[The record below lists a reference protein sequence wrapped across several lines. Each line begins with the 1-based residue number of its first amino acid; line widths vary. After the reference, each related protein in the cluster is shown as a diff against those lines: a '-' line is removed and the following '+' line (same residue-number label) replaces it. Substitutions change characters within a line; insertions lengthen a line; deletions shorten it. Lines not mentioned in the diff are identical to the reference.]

1 VPGHTSGEDPSVGGV
16 KNLGE
21 NAGIETRPMKRSA
34 TAGTALA
41 LAALCACKT
50 VGPPGVLL
58 DRFDYAE
65 AISRS
70 WKENMLL
77 NLVKLRYADA
87 PVFLDV
93 SSIVSQYSLQGQLSA
108 GGQIPGFNTSHPATV
123 GAQVIWADRPTITYQ
138 PLTGQRFTKSLLT
151 TIKPQEIMDLVQAGW
166 PVDVLFRVAVRSIN
180 GIQAGSR
187 NRMSGQTEDPR
198 FEKLLEA
205 MRRLQQKGAI
215 GVRVERK
222 GKDEASLMVIS
233 RTADEEITRDRL
245 FMDETLG
252 IEPGQPEYHLAMG
265 AVSSGKDEIALLT
278 RSVIE
283 VLGDLSF
290 DVEVPAE
297 HERDG
302 RVGPPL
308 SVTVQRRSGFKVF
321 SGTSR
326 PFNAFAAVRYED
338 YWFWI
343 DDRDFESKRALSFMM
358 VLLALSETGGGL
370 GPPAL
375 TLSTGP

>member
-1 VPGHTSGEDPSVGGV
+1 
-16 KNLGE
+16 
-21 NAGIETRPMKRSA
+21 MKRAA
-34 TAGTALA
+34 TAVLSLAALA
-41 LAALCACKT
+41 LPACRS
-50 VGPPGVLL
+50 VGPPSVVH

-93 SSIVSQYSLQGQLSA
+93 SSVVSQLTVQGQLSA
-108 GGQIPGFNTSHPATV
+108 GGQFPGPLSRSANV
-123 GAQVIWADRPTITYQ
+123 NGLVLWADRPTITYQ

-180 GIQAGSR
+180 GIQAGIR
-187 NRMSGQTEDPR
+187 NRMIGQTEDPR
-198 FEKLLEA
+198 FEKLIAA
-205 MRRLQQKGAI
+205 MRRLQLKGAI

-222 GKDEASLMVIS
+222 GRDEASLMVIS
-233 RTADEEITRDRL
+233 RTTDEQITRDRL

-252 IEPGQPEYHLAMG
+252 IEPGLPEYKLAMG

-290 DVEVPAE
+290 DVDVPPE
-297 HERDG
+297 HEKDG

-308 SVTVQRRSGFKVF
+308 AVAVQRKSGFKVF
-321 SGTSR
+321 SGTNR
-326 PFNAFAAVRYED
+326 PSDAFAVVRYED
-338 YWFWI
+338 HWFWI

-358 VLLALSETGGGL
+358 VLLALSETGAGL
-370 GPPAL
+370 APPAL

>member
-1 VPGHTSGEDPSVGGV
+1 
-16 KNLGE
+16 
-21 NAGIETRPMKRSA
+21 MKRTA
-34 TAGTALA
+34 TAGLSLAILA
-41 LAALCACKT
+41 LNACKT

-93 SSIVSQYSLQGQLSA
+93 SSIVSQYSIQGQLTA
-108 GGQIPGFNTSHPATV
+108 GGQIPGFNAAHPVAV
-123 GAQVIWADRPTITYQ
+123 GAQMIWADRPTITYQ

-180 GIQAGSR
+180 GIQAGTR
-187 NRMSGQTEDPR
+187 HRMIAQTEDPR

-215 GVRVERK
+215 GVRVERT

-233 RTADEEITRDRL
+233 RTTDEEINKDRL
-245 FMDETLG
+245 FMDEVLG
-252 IEPGQPEYHLAMG
+252 IEPGLPEYHLAMG
-265 AVSSGKDEIALLT
+265 AVNSGKDEIALLT

-283 VLGDLSF
+283 VLTDLSF
-290 DVEVPAE
+290 DVEVPPE

-308 SVTVQRRSGFKVF
+308 SVVVQRKSGFKVS
-321 SGTSR
+321 SGMTPPSD
-326 PFNAFAAVRYED
+326 AFAAVRYESH
-338 YWFWI
+338 WFWI
-343 DDRDFESKRALSFMM
+343 DDRDYSSKRAISFMM
-358 VLLALSETGGGL
+358 VLLALSETGGGPA
-370 GPPAL
+370 PPAL

>member
-1 VPGHTSGEDPSVGGV
+1 
-16 KNLGE
+16 
-21 NAGIETRPMKRSA
+21 MKRTA
-34 TAGTALA
+34 TAWLTLVLLA
-41 LAALCACKT
+41 LTACRT
-50 VGPPGVLL
+50 VGPPGVVL

-93 SSIVSQYSLQGQLSA
+93 SSIVSQYSIQGQLTA
-108 GGQIPGFNTSHPATV
+108 GGQVPGFNASHPTTV
-123 GAQVIWADRPTITYQ
+123 GAQMIWADRPTITYQ

-180 GIQAGSR
+180 GIQAGTR
-187 NRMSGQTEDPR
+187 HRMIPQTEDPR

-215 GVRVERK
+215 GVRVDRK
-222 GKDEASLMVIS
+222 SKDDVSLMVIS
-233 RTADEEITRDRL
+233 RTTDEEITRDRL

-252 IEPGQPEYHLAMG
+252 IEPGLPEYHLAMG

-283 VLGDLSF
+283 VLTDLSF
-290 DVEVPAE
+290 DVEVPPE
-297 HERDG
+297 HEKDG

-308 SVTVQRRSGFKVF
+308 AVTVSRKSNFKVS

-326 PFNAFAAVRYED
+326 LGNAFAAVRYED
-338 YWFWI
+338 HWFWI
-343 DDRDFESKRALSFMM
+343 DDRDYSSKRALSFMM

>member
-1 VPGHTSGEDPSVGGV
+1 MPPQEIRS
-16 KNLGE
+16 
-21 NAGIETRPMKRSA
+21 MKR
-34 TAGTALA
+34 TALA
-41 LAALCACKT
+41 GFTLVLVVLNACKT
-50 VGPPGVLL
+50 VGPPGVVL

-93 SSIVSQYSLQGQLSA
+93 SSIVSQYSIQGQLSA
-108 GGQIPGFNTSHPATV
+108 GGQIPGFNTARPATV
-123 GAQVIWADRPTITYQ
+123 GGQVIWADRPTITYQ
-138 PLTGQRFTKSLLT
+138 PLTGQRFTRSLLT
-151 TIKPQEIMDLVQAGW
+151 TIKPEEIMDLVQAGW

-187 NRMSGQTEDPR
+187 HRMLAQTEDPR

-222 GKDEASLMVIS
+222 GKDDAWLTVIT
-233 RTADEEITRDRL
+233 RTSDEEITRDRL

-252 IEPGQPEYHLAMG
+252 IEPGLPEYHLAMG
-265 AVSSGKDEIALLT
+265 AVSRGKDEIALLT

-283 VLGDLSF
+283 VLTDLSF
-290 DVEVPAE
+290 DVQVPPE
-297 HERDG
+297 HEKDG

-308 SVTVQRRSGFKVF
+308 AVTVQRKSNFKVS
-321 SGTSR
+321 SGSSR
-326 PFNAFAAVRYED
+326 PSDAFAAVRYQD
-338 YWFWI
+338 HWFWI
-343 DDRDFESKRALSFMM
+343 DDRDFSSKRALSFMM
-358 VLLALSETGGGL
+358 VLLALSETGASMA
-370 GPPAL
+370 PPAL
-375 TLSTGP
+375 TLSAGP

>member
-1 VPGHTSGEDPSVGGV
+1 MRR
-16 KNLGE
+16 N
-21 NAGIETRPMKRSA
+21 A
-34 TAGTALA
+34 TAGFTLA
-41 LAALCACKT
+41 LLALNACKT
-50 VGPPGVLL
+50 VGPSGVVL

-93 SSIVSQYSLQGQLSA
+93 SSIVSQYSIQGQLSA
-108 GGQIPGFNTSHPATV
+108 GGQFPGPIARSATV
-123 GAQVIWADRPTITYQ
+123 GGQVIWADRPTITYQ

-180 GIQAGSR
+180 GIQAGTR
-187 NRMSGQTEDPR
+187 HRMIAQTEDPR

-205 MRRLQQKGAI
+205 MRRLQVKGAI

-222 GKDEASLMVIS
+222 GKDKDEASLMVIAH
-233 RTADEEITRDRL
+233 TGDEQVTKDRQ

-252 IEPGQPEYHLAMG
+252 IEPGLHEYHLAVG

-283 VLGDLSF
+283 VLTDLSF
-290 DVEVPAE
+290 DVEVPPE
-297 HERDG
+297 HEKDG

-308 SVTVQRRSGFKVF
+308 AVTVQRKSNFKVS

-326 PFNAFAAVRYED
+326 PSDAFAAVRYED
-338 YWFWI
+338 HWFWI
-343 DDRDFESKRALSFMM
+343 DDRDFSSKRALSFMM
-358 VLLALSETGGGL
+358 VLLALSETGGGS

>member
-1 VPGHTSGEDPSVGGV
+1 
-16 KNLGE
+16 
-21 NAGIETRPMKRSA
+21 MKR
-34 TAGTALA
+34 TAAAGLSLAILA
-41 LAALCACKT
+41 LNACTT

-93 SSIVSQYSLQGQLSA
+93 SSIVSQYSVQGQLSA
-108 GGQIPGFNTSHPATV
+108 GGQIPGFNASHPTAV

-180 GIQAGSR
+180 GIQAGTR
-187 NRMSGQTEDPR
+187 HRMIAQTEDPR

-222 GKDEASLMVIS
+222 GKDKDEASLLVIAH
-233 RTADEEITRDRL
+233 TGDEQVTKDRA

-252 IEPGQPEYHLAMG
+252 IEPQLMLTSFWSRRGLLKWMALAISSLPVP
-265 AVSSGKDEIALLT
+265 VS
-278 RSVIE
+278 
-283 VLGDLSF
+283 
-290 DVEVPAE
+290 P
-297 HERDG
+297 
-302 RVGPPL
+302 
-308 SVTVQRRSGFKVF
+308 
-321 SGTSR
+321 
-326 PFNAFAAVRYED
+326 
-338 YWFWI
+338 
-343 DDRDFESKRALSFMM
+343 
-358 VLLALSETGGGL
+358 
-370 GPPAL
+370 
-375 TLSTGP
+375 